1 VYLLHGAGDNV
12 VPPTETL
19 WLQKDLP
26 AGVARGVLI
35 SRAIGH
41 VEVGGSNWVD
51 QWRLI
56 DWMAGMMDALD
67 ATPAR

>member
-1 VYLLHGAGDNV
+1 
-12 VPPTETL
+12 
-19 WLQKDLP
+19 
-26 AGVARGVLI
+26 VARGVLI